1 MSDVRISEVISPNY
15 YPVHRAIKEHRYTH
29 YMLDGGRGSLKS
41 SFISLEIPQI
51 MLRYPDVNAVVF
63 RKTGATLRTSVY
75 EQMLWAVEKLG
86 MIDEWKA
93 TVSPM
98 ELTYKPT
105 GQKILF
111 RGLDDKMKLKSIKIK
126 RGYFGI
132 GWYEELDEFAGME
145 EIRSVNQSLGRGGE
159 MFWRFYSFNPP
170 KSRDNW
176 TNIEKLIEQPDRLN
190 FHSTYLEA
198 PSEWLGQ
205 TFIDDAELLK
215 QANPLAYEH
224 EYLGVATGTGGAVFD
239 NVFER
244 EIADDEIKTLGYF
257 YHGIDFG
264 FAVDPFVWIETAYD
278 RKNRRLYLLDEVY
291 SPKMKNSTAVEK
303 IKTKNKAGAVHFAD
317 SAEPKSIS
325 EMRSLGLNIHPAIKG
340 PDSVEHGVKWLQD
353 LSEIVIDKRRTP
365 NAYKEFAT
373 YEYEQTKDGQ
383 YISAYPDKNNHT
395 IDAVRYALGNI
406 IRQNEIKVIR

>member
-1 MSDVRISEVISPNY
+1 
-15 YPVHRAIKEHRYTH
+15 
-29 YMLDGGRGSLKS
+29 
-41 SFISLEIPQI
+41 
-51 MLRYPDVNAVVF
+51 MLRYPGVNAVVF

-75 EQMLWAVEKLG
+75 EQMLWALEKLG
-86 MIDEWKA
+86 MVEDWKA

-111 RGLDDKMKLKSIKIK
+111 RGLDDKMKIKSIKVK

-132 GWYEELDEFAGME
+132 AWYEELDEFAGME

-159 MFWRFYSFNPP
+159 IFWRFYSFNPP

-176 TNIEKLIEQPDRLN
+176 TNIERLIEQPDRLI

-198 PSEWLGQ
+198 PTEWLGK

-215 QANPLAYEH
+215 QTNPLAYEH
-224 EYLGVATGTGGAVFD
+224 EYLGVATGTGGSVFD
-239 NVFER
+239 NVLDR
-244 EIADDEIKTLGYF
+244 EITDEEIKTLGYF

-264 FAVDPFVWIETAYD
+264 FAVDPFVWIETALD
-278 RKNRRLYLLDEVY
+278 RKNRRLYLLDEIY

-303 IKTKNKAGAVHFAD
+303 IKAKNKAGAVHFAD

-325 EMRSLGLNIHPAIKG
+325 EMGSLGLNIHPAIKG
-340 PDSVEHGVKWLQD
+340 RDSVEHGVKWLQD

-365 NAYKEFAT
+365 NAYKEFVT